1 MLAFVFTRL
10 SSAAEVSAPGEE
22 SAFPGT
28 LKSFLGIGRSGHVV
42 AKLARLFALDSFAG
56 GFVVQSFAAY
66 WFYLR
71 FGAVL
76 TELKNRG
83 VKDIFI
89 ACVDGLKG
97 FPEAIEAL
105 YPQTEVRLCIVHLV
119 RASLNVWRV

>member
-1 MLAFVFTRL
+1 MWRNSHARAAEDRNEACGELPCCGYSLRRIGAMLAFVFTRL
-10 SSAAEVSAPGEE
+10 SSAAEVSAPVEE

-71 FGAVL
+71 FGADPGTL
-76 TELKNRG
+76 G
-83 VKDIFI
+83 VIFFST
-89 ACVDGLKG
+89 D
-97 FPEAIEAL
+97 
-105 YPQTEVRLCIVHLV
+105 
-119 RASLNVWRV
+119 RAEEPGGG